1 MGINTML
8 WLGRNVQL
16 KGGYYM
22 AMDELHNDRVNAAVQ
37 LRLTP
42 VVQFYIGTT
51 TVGDVATISKELING
66 RMGIGASTSSINIST
81 GVSMAFFDNR
91 FKKNEKVKKV
101 QAVQYLSPANQ
112 EKVDAAR
119 KTSATAK
126 DKK

>member
-1 MGINTML
+1 ML

-22 AMDELHNDRVNAAVQ
+22 AMDEMHNDRINAALQ

-51 TVGDVATISKELING
+51 TVGDVATITKEVVNG

-91 FKKNEKVKKV
+91 FKKDDKEEKVKAAKS
-101 QAVQYLSPANQ
+101 LSRA
-112 EKVDAAR
+112 
-119 KTSATAK
+119 
-126 DKK
+126 DKKIVDSARNNSKTTKDNQ